1 MKARILFLC
10 AKGSSRSM
18 LAASLLLA
26 EAAQHWEVFSTPT
39 LDEQGRTMAE
49 QVLHEQGIP
58 LIAADRL
65 IQPMFGM
72 FWEEGI
78 VLCRGT
84 TDT

>member
-26 EAAQHWEVFSTPT
+26 HAEQRWEVFSTPAR
-39 LDEQGRTMAE
+39 DEQGQTLAE
-49 QVLHEQGIP
+49 QILHEHGIP
-58 LIAADRL
+58 LIAPNRL
-65 IQPMFGM
+65 IQPIVGM
-72 FWEEGI
+72 RWEEGI
-78 VLCRGT
+78 VLCSGA